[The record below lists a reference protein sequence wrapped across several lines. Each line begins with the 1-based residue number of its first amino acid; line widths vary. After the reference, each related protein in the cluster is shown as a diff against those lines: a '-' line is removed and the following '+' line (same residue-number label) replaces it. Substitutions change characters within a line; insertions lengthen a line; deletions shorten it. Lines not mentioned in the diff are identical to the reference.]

1 MSQRKGDVLWIATA
15 LHGTVVVGSMQSSSY
30 TVGAWDLT
38 GLPSA
43 DSDRTSLC
51 SSSFT
56 STSSTYPY
64 NIRYC
69 GTYVYTCERKLVFIV
84 LRSCAFVRFWAFQ
97 IDVLGGFAKLGVRLF
112 HNNVIYRHTQ
122 SLDDSNTQA
131 LHLVFH
137 LSLRM
142 TISICQHGTSMR
154 VWSIVQPS
162 EDLLGVK
169 NGSPRPGWVQMPKFE
184 DLEFVNS
191 AGKINPVA
199 DSHPFY
205 MERILMDVLK
215 TVKFWP
221 LVSLKFTKAQLPHII
236 QQDIWV
242 AHFVIRCAS
251 WKAGHVYL
259 GDHPR

>member
-1 MSQRKGDVLWIATA
+1 MA
-15 LHGTVVVGSMQSSSY
+15 LLLLVPCKSSSY

-69 GTYVYTCERKLVFIV
+69 GTYVNASLSSLYSGLVH
-84 LRSCAFVRFWAFQ
+84 LSDSELFQ
-97 IDVLGGFAKLGVRLF
+97 IDVLGGFARLGVRLF
-112 HNNVIYRHTQ
+112 HNTIIYRHTQ
-122 SLDDSNTQA
+122 SLHDSNTQA

-162 EDLLGVK
+162 EDLLGIK
-169 NGSPRPGWVQMPKFE
+169 NGSPRP
-184 DLEFVNS
+184 S
-191 AGKINPVA
+191 
-199 DSHPFY
+199 
-205 MERILMDVLK
+205 
-215 TVKFWP
+215 
-221 LVSLKFTKAQLPHII
+221 
-236 QQDIWV
+236 
-242 AHFVIRCAS
+242 
-251 WKAGHVYL
+251 
-259 GDHPR
+259 